1 MQATTHTAPKHEGRQ
16 GEKELT
22 FTQSHVLQTLTF
34 YLNPDKRQNLK
45 IIFEM
50 ADSFCH
56 TPEMSHSTNNLFTAP
71 SHTENW
77 NKLPQLSRLAQIIN
91 VSTTCA
97 SHHSRSLQLI
107 FLFAPP
113 VVFANKRLLVVLG
126 SSMLLSSAF
135 AQTFQGFSPSC

>member
-34 YLNPDKRQNLK
+34 YLNPDKLQNLK
-45 IIFEM
+45 LISHSTFNSALVI

-71 SHTENW
+71 SHTEN
-77 NKLPQLSRLAQIIN
+77 
-91 VSTTCA
+91 
-97 SHHSRSLQLI
+97 
-107 FLFAPP
+107 
-113 VVFANKRLLVVLG
+113 
-126 SSMLLSSAF
+126 
-135 AQTFQGFSPSC
+135 